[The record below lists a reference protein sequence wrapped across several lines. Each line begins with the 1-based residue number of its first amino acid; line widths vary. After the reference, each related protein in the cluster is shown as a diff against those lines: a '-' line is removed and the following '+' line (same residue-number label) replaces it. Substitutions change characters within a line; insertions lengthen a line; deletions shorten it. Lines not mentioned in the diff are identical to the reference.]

1 MENKDDNKSV
11 LNEVVRNANQ
21 ANEVIIVIKKY
32 KLLLKGENRKM
43 IGMMGKQGE
52 LLKKIKETEEFFNH
66 VDFSRS
72 NIYFKIRMY
81 KFLTSF

>member
-21 ANEVIIVIKKY
+21 ANEVILVIKKY

-43 IGMMGKQGE
+43 IGMMRKQGE
-52 LLKKIKETEEFFNH
+52 LLKKNKETEEFFNH

-81 KFLTSF
+81 KF

>member
-21 ANEVIIVIKKY
+21 ANEVILVIKKY

-52 LLKKIKETEEFFNH
+52 LLKRIKETEEFFNH

-81 KFLTSF
+81 KF

>member
-21 ANEVIIVIKKY
+21 ANEVILVIKKY

-81 KFLTSF
+81 KF